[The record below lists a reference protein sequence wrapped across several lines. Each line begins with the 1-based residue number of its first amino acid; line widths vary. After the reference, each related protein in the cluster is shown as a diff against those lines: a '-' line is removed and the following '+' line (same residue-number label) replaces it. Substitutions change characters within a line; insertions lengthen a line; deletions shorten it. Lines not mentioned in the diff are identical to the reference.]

1 MLPDN
6 PRKNLPECL
15 REPPGYHRANSNSGI
30 SVELPKLM
38 DIPIPEL
45 VVQNYSRLNTLY
57 LETKI
62 ADTVETEENFFS
74 DQNANYLS
82 KEVAESVLKS
92 DDEEEEAEEFFDIEG
107 MFTPIDKNSFFKR
120 ELRSI

>member
-1 MLPDN
+1 
-6 PRKNLPECL
+6 
-15 REPPGYHRANSNSGI
+15 
-30 SVELPKLM
+30 M